1 MTDLSFDDVSITYRS
16 SSSRGDVP
24 AVIDVSLD
32 LPSGSTL
39 GIAGESGSGKST
51 LVMSALR
58 LLPKSATVT
67 GHVRLGGQDI
77 SELSFGQ
84 IRAVRWAQASIVFQG
99 ALHSLNPVRRVGR
112 QIVEALEHHAK
123 GTWTTPERRRARML
137 ELLREVDL
145 DPAKAE
151 AYPHELS
158 GGQKQRIM
166 IAMALACEPDIII
179 ADEPTTALDV
189 IVQKQILTGLAD
201 LVADRGISLLMIS
214 HDLAV
219 LSAVCENLAI
229 MKDGRIVEY
238 GPSDDVCLRPREEYT
253 QQLAG
258 AFPQIGDAESRL
270 RPRTAKPAE
279 VRLTDPFTMTD
290 EVVLEAQN
298 LSVTFDTRQGRERAV
313 HGVDLALRR
322 AEILAVVGQ
331 SGSGKTTLARSLLGL
346 QETDPGSQIAFA
358 GRPLPRKAK
367 DLRAFRRQVQMVL
380 QDPSGSL
387 NPKRSVYEAVAEGLQ
402 VQGLTEDEYAKVIGA
417 LEAAE
422 LTPAADYLESI
433 PQELSG
439 GQRQRVV
446 IAGALALDPQ
456 VLLADE
462 PVASLD
468 ASVRGEILSLFL
480 ALKKNLGMS
489 ALIITHDLGLAWNI
503 ADTVAVM
510 KQGEIVEYGPVDT
523 VLADPQHAYTRE
535 LLAAVPR
542 LGSQSLVRSGATV
555 PGVAAQDGAAQDGAS
570 ADVVPPDGT
579 AADAPAPGTAARGV
593 AAQRTADR
601 AGTDDT

>member
-1 MTDLSFDDVSITYRS
+1 MTDLSFENVSITYRS
-16 SSSRGDVP
+16 SSDRGDVV
-24 AVIDVSLD
+24 AVKDVSLD
-32 LPSGSTL
+32 LPAGATL

-51 LVMSALR
+51 LIMSALR
-58 LLPKSATVT
+58 LLPKSARLDGRVL
-67 GHVRLGGQDI
+67 LGGKDLQD
-77 SELSFGQ
+77 LNFGQ

-99 ALHSLNPVRRVGR
+99 ALHSLNPVREVGG
-112 QIVEALEHHAK
+112 QIIEALTHHAK
-123 GTWTTPERRRARML
+123 GTWTTPEKRRDRMF
-137 ELLREVDL
+137 ELLSEVDL
-145 DPAKAE
+145 DRSKAI

-189 IVQKQILTGLAD
+189 IVQKQILSGLAA
-201 LVADRGISLLMIS
+201 LVAERGISLLMIS

-219 LSAVCENLAI
+219 LSAVCAKLAI
-229 MKDGRIVEY
+229 MRHGKLVEY
-238 GPSDDVCLRPREEYT
+238 GPSDDVCLRPQEEYT
-253 QQLAG
+253 KQLAG
-258 AFPQIGDAESRL
+258 AFPQIGDPESRL
-270 RPRTAKPAE
+270 HPRTLKPAE
-279 VRLTDPFTMTD
+279 VTRAEPFTMSD
-290 EVVLEAQN
+290 EVVLEAKE
-298 LSVTFDTRQGRERAV
+298 LSVSFDTRHGRERAV
-313 HGVDLALRR
+313 RGVDLALHK

-346 QETDPGSQIAFA
+346 QEVEPGSQLSFA
-358 GRPLPRKAK
+358 GEPLPKKAK
-367 DLRAFRRQVQMVL
+367 ALRTFRRQVQMIL

-387 NPKRSVYEAVAEGLQ
+387 NPKRSVYEAVVEGLR
-402 VQGLTEDEYAKVIGA
+402 VQGIKDREYERVIGA

-456 VLLADE
+456 VLIADE

-510 KQGEIVEYGPVDT
+510 KKGEIVEYGDVDT
-523 VLADPQHAYTRE
+523 VLKDPQHAYTQE

-542 LGSQSLVRSGATV
+542 LGSQSLVRNE
-555 PGVAAQDGAAQDGAS
+555 
-570 ADVVPPDGT
+570 
-579 AADAPAPGTAARGV
+579 
-593 AAQRTADR
+593 
-601 AGTDDT
+601 